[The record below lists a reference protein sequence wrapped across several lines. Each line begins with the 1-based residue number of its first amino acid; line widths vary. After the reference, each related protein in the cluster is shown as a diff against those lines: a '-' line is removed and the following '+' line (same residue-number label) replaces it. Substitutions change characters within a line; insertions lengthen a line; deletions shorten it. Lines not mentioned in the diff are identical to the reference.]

1 MDSENTNNESTQ
13 IEMIDKLQT
22 DQTLVFYTP
31 LEDETSVYIRTG
43 ITKNNSFLHSVLSAQ
58 FSDYLFMKKNH
69 RKILAEKTITEMYK
83 LTKDDWML
91 GDSSTF
97 KKFCA
102 LYILAIKS
110 KIDNEEFKSQDIN
123 EVILDNLIISKE
135 VCNLFFTIVDINTIF
150 KSVNSLKL
158 TNSEFKDA
166 FKSKTLDVFDNCKE
180 LKMIDSSR
188 AEYIVKQLDN
198 FVNIFLETIEKLVY
212 SEFLNSS
219 ISKEITIN
227 DDVNISDYFKHN
239 ILVIDS
245 ETRLPLNSE
254 YKINEDYDTY
264 IVLLKFRNKNL
275 YEIIGE
281 MLPGYITIRVF
292 DKNSTFIE
300 KIKKEINC
308 KL

>member
-1 MDSENTNNESTQ
+1 MDSENTNDSTH

-58 FSDYLFMKKNH
+58 FSDYLFMKKNQ

-83 LTKDDWML
+83 LTKDDWMID
-91 GDSSTF
+91 DSSTL

-110 KIDNEEFKSQDIN
+110 KIDNEEFISRDIN

-150 KSVNSLKL
+150 KSSSSLKL
-158 TNSEFKDA
+158 TNSEFKDT
-166 FKSKTLDVFDNCKE
+166 FKTKILEVFDNCKE
-180 LKMIDSSR
+180 LKMIDSNRS
-188 AEYIVKQLDN
+188 EYILKQLDN
-198 FVNIFLETIEKLVY
+198 FINIFLETIEKLVY
-212 SEFLNSS
+212 SEFLDSS
-219 ISKEITIN
+219 ISKEISIN
-227 DDVNISDYFKHN
+227 DDVNISDFFKHN

-245 ETRLPLNSE
+245 ETRLPLKSE
-254 YKINEDYDTY
+254 HKINENYETY
-264 IVLLKFRNKNL
+264 IVLLKFKNKNL

-292 DKNSTFIE
+292 DKNSRFIE

-308 KL
+308 KS

>member
-1 MDSENTNNESTQ
+1 MDSENTNDSTH
-13 IEMIDKLQT
+13 IKMIDKLQT

-58 FSDYLFMKKNH
+58 FSDYLFMKKNQ
-69 RKILAEKTITEMYK
+69 RKVLAEKTITEMYK
-83 LTKDDWML
+83 LSKDDWMID
-91 GDSSTF
+91 DSSTF

-110 KIDNEEFKSQDIN
+110 KIDNEEFISQDIN

-135 VCNLFFTIVDINTIF
+135 VCNLFFTIVDVNTIF
-150 KSVNSLKL
+150 KSISSLKL

-166 FKSKTLDVFDNCKE
+166 FTTKILDVFDNCKE
-180 LKMIDSSR
+180 LKMIDSNRS
-188 AEYIVKQLDN
+188 EYILKQLDN
-198 FVNIFLETIEKLVY
+198 FINIFLETIEKLVY

-219 ISKEITIN
+219 ISKEISIN
-227 DDVNISDYFKHN
+227 DDVNISDFFKHN

-245 ETRLPLNSE
+245 ETRLPLKSE
-254 YKINEDYDTY
+254 HKINVNYETY
-264 IVLLKFRNKNL
+264 IVLLKFKNKNL

-281 MLPGYITIRVF
+281 MVPGYITIRVF

-308 KL
+308 KS

>member
-1 MDSENTNNESTQ
+1 MDSENTNDSTH
-13 IEMIDKLQT
+13 IKMIDKLQT

-58 FSDYLFMKKNH
+58 FSDYLFMKKNQ
-69 RKILAEKTITEMYK
+69 RKVLAEKTITEMYK
-83 LTKDDWML
+83 LTKDDWMID
-91 GDSSTF
+91 DSSTF

-110 KIDNEEFKSQDIN
+110 KIDNEEFISQDIN

-150 KSVNSLKL
+150 KSISSLKL

-166 FKSKTLDVFDNCKE
+166 FTAKILDVFDNCKE
-180 LKMIDSSR
+180 LKMIDSNRS
-188 AEYIVKQLDN
+188 EYILKQLDN
-198 FVNIFLETIEKLVY
+198 FINIFLETIEKLVY

-219 ISKEITIN
+219 ISKEISIN
-227 DDVNISDYFKHN
+227 DDVNISDFFKHN

-245 ETRLPLNSE
+245 ETRLPLKSE
-254 YKINEDYDTY
+254 HKINENYETY
-264 IVLLKFRNKNL
+264 IVLLKFKNKNL

-281 MLPGYITIRVF
+281 MVPGYITIRVF

-308 KL
+308 KS

>member
-1 MDSENTNNESTQ
+1 MDSENTNDSTH
-13 IEMIDKLQT
+13 IKMIDKLQT

-58 FSDYLFMKKNH
+58 FSDYLFMKKNQ
-69 RKILAEKTITEMYK
+69 RKVLAEKTITEMYK
-83 LTKDDWML
+83 LSKDDWMID
-91 GDSSTF
+91 DSSTF

-110 KIDNEEFKSQDIN
+110 KIDNEEFISQDIN

-135 VCNLFFTIVDINTIF
+135 VCNLFFTIVDVNTIF
-150 KSVNSLKL
+150 KSISSLKL

-166 FKSKTLDVFDNCKE
+166 FTTKILDVFDNCKE
-180 LKMIDSSR
+180 LKMIDSNRS
-188 AEYIVKQLDN
+188 EYILKQLDN
-198 FVNIFLETIEKLVY
+198 FINIFLETIEKLVY

-219 ISKEITIN
+219 ISKEISIN
-227 DDVNISDYFKHN
+227 DDVNISDFFKHN

-245 ETRLPLNSE
+245 ETRLPLKSE
-254 YKINEDYDTY
+254 HKINENYETY
-264 IVLLKFRNKNL
+264 IVLLKFKNKNL

-281 MLPGYITIRVF
+281 MVPGYITIRVF

-308 KL
+308 KS